1 MKVRYT
7 RRALTNID
15 RIFRS
20 IARDNPDAAARVVAR
35 IEGLVSRL
43 ADIPYMGEA
52 ADIPGIRRLPTS
64 RFPYLIFYEVT
75 ADEIIIHHVR
85 HGARRPWRGER

>member
-7 RRALTNID
+7 RRALGNID
-15 RIFRS
+15 RIFHS
-20 IARDNPDAAARVVAR
+20 IARDNPGAGERVIAR
-35 IEGLVSRL
+35 IEDLVRQL

-52 ADIPGIRRLPTS
+52 ANIPKIRRVPAS
-64 RFPYLIFYEVT
+64 RFPYLIFYEVV